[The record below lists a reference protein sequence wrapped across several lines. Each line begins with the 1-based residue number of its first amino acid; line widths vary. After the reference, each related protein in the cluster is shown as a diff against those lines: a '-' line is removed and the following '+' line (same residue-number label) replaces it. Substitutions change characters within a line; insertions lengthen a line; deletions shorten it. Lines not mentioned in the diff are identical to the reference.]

1 MTGHERSHALDQLS
15 WTDVAAHLARD
26 SRLIVP
32 VGAMEQHGPHLPLG
46 TNVLIARRAAIDLS
60 EEFSVLRAPS
70 VPYGV
75 NVDAERAYAGTASMR
90 RKTLHRLLN
99 ELLAHW
105 EGHGVREFILITAH
119 RHEPHLDALATLFAA
134 TARLRVVQIWDVDL
148 HDLLEEQRVPL
159 HGGEAETSV
168 MMHLY
173 PSLVRIERA
182 RDVDL
187 PEGLFQSYLR
197 GELTVPPAGS
207 PGSVGRPTVATAE
220 KGARIYARILSAIRG
235 AVFLDG
241 ADDDTDA
248 V

>member
-1 MTGHERSHALDQLS
+1 MAPREGSYALDQLS

-26 SRLIVP
+26 PRLIVP
-32 VGAMEQHGPHLPLG
+32 VGALEQHGPHLPLG
-46 TNVLIARRAAIDLS
+46 TNILIARQAAIDLS
-60 EEFSVLRAPS
+60 EEFAVLRAPT

-75 NVDAERAYAGTASMR
+75 NVDAERAFAGTASMR
-90 RKTLHRLLN
+90 RKTLHRVLN

-105 EGHGVREFILITAH
+105 EGHGVSEFILITAH

-134 TARLRVVQIWDVDL
+134 FARLRVVQVWDVDL
-148 HDLLEEQRVPL
+148 ADLLEEQRVPL

-168 MMHLY
+168 MLHLY
-173 PSLVRIERA
+173 PDLVRMERA

-187 PEGLFQSYLR
+187 PVDLFRSYLR

-207 PGSVGRPTVATAE
+207 PGSVGRPTAATAG
-220 KGARIYARILSAIRG
+220 KGAAIYGRILASIRD
-235 AVFLDG
+235 AVFLDPG
-241 ADDDTDA
+241 DDETDA